1 MTGTVQSVQN
11 VTFPALAKIAE
22 DGPKFAESYRQMVLV
37 VTFVMFPAMAGL
49 NAVAH
54 DFFAVFLGTKW
65 MPIVPYFRIACL
77 GGLFAPVA
85 MISYNVLKVKS
96 NGSVIVRLEVAK
108 KLVMTGILALTIP
121 RGPIAITWGLAVAAL
136 FEMAIN
142 FGATRRYTLFTTG
155 CFLRT
160 LLPAAAASGLMFG
173 AILLLERWT
182 AFPPALALLIK
193 TVLGAGIYVAVA
205 AALRFEAFGVAVG
218 LMKKFIRRG

>member
-1 MTGTVQSVQN
+1 
-11 VTFPALAKIAE
+11 
-22 DGPKFAESYRQMVLV
+22 
-37 VTFVMFPAMAGL
+37 
-49 NAVAH
+49 
-54 DFFAVFLGTKW
+54 
-65 MPIVPYFRIACL
+65 
-77 GGLFAPVA
+77 

-121 RGPIAITWGLAVAAL
+121 RGPIAITWGLAAAAL

-182 AFPPALALLIK
+182 AFQPALALLVK
-193 TVLGAGIYVAVA
+193 TALGAGIYVAVA